1 VYFMQEAFLA
11 AIFATGLA
19 LSIASCGYMV
29 LALIGVSAFRKES
42 MRRPAGPTP
51 PVTILKPLCGLDY
64 GLYENLKS
72 FCDQDYPD
80 YQIVFG
86 VRDPKDPAIPVVER
100 LIKEHPGRDIALVVD
115 PRIFGAN
122 LKVSNLINMCEAAK
136 HEVIVIADSDMRATP
151 DYLAAVVGPFAEPR
165 VGAVTCLYK
174 GTSSSELLSSFAS
187 MFINN
192 WFLPSVLV
200 ARRLQGMHFAL
211 GATIAVRREIVER
224 SSGFRQFADHLAD
237 DYMIGQFV
245 RDCGYSVKL
254 SDYVI
259 ENVVHE
265 PAVRALVLH
274 ELRWA
279 RTIRTLRPGGY
290 RFAFLANTIS
300 VATMAWAM
308 NAFTLNVVSLEGTV
322 LVVAVALRLM
332 LHFAVCDLL
341 KLRDHGLFWMIPFR
355 DLLSFAIWLA
365 SYFGKSVE
373 WRDSRFG
380 IQPDG
385 CLAPS
390 GKMSTP

>member
-1 VYFMQEAFLA
+1 MPETILA

-19 LSIASCGYMV
+19 LSVASCGYMIMAF
-29 LALIGVSAFRKES
+29 LGVSAFRKAVG
-42 MRRPAGPTP
+42 RRTVHTP
-51 PVTILKPLCGLDY
+51 PVTVLKPLCGLDH
-64 GLYENLKS
+64 GLYQNLKS
-72 FCDQDYPD
+72 FCEQDYPD
-80 YQIVFG
+80 YQVVFG

-100 LIKEHPGRDIALVVD
+100 LMREFPQRDLSLVVD
-115 PRIFGAN
+115 PRVFGAN
-122 LKVSNLINMCEAAK
+122 LKVSNLMNMFEAAK
-136 HEVIVIADSDMRATP
+136 HDILVIADSDMRATP
-151 DYLAAVVGPFAEPR
+151 DYLAAVVRPFLNLE

-174 GTSSSELLSSFAS
+174 GTSSGGALSSFAS
-187 MFINN
+187 MFIND

-200 ARRLQGMHFAL
+200 ARRLQGMHFAM
-211 GATIAVRREIVER
+211 GATIAVRREIIAE
-224 SSGFRQFADHLAD
+224 SDGFRRFADHLAD

-245 RDCGYSVKL
+245 HDRGYTVEL

-265 PAVRALVLH
+265 PTVRALVLH

-300 VATMAWAM
+300 VATIAWAM

-332 LHFAVCDLL
+332 LHFAVCDML
-341 KLRDHGLFWMIPFR
+341 KVRDHGRFWMIPFR

-373 WRDSRFG
+373 WRDERFG
-380 IQPDG
+380 IQPNG

-390 GKMSTP
+390 GKMTPS